1 MLHVRGVLDGLV
13 RARHRLSRM
22 ALQPQSSRQNCA
34 GQMSA
39 LKAEIDR
46 RGPLSAQPTPDG
58 AFEFGSGAA
67 VVTKK
72 VERNP
77 QNGMGQLG
85 GRRVLHGSGERRA
98 APRIMEGGFEIA
110 GAQVE

>member
-13 RARHRLSRM
+13 RPRHRLSRM

-39 LKAEIDR
+39 LKTEID
-46 RGPLSAQPTPDG
+46 GPRPVGAGPTPDSAFKFG
-58 AFEFGSGAA
+58 AGAA
-67 VVTKK
+67 QVTSK